1 MSPRERNAPNEVN
14 VLGVWLGER
23 RAGTLVRLPDDRVT
37 FAFDPGYAADP
48 DRPTLSLGFKG
59 SSGGL
64 VTPPMSKTKLP
75 PFFANL
81 LPEGELRTYL
91 AARAGVK
98 EVRDFPLIALL
109 GGDLPGNVTVRAE
122 GEDEAPIA
130 TKMDAD
136 TQSRPLKFSLA
147 GVQLKF
153 SAIENAAGG
162 LTIPVSG
169 AGGEWIIKLPSMR
182 FPQLP
187 LHEYLMLE
195 LARQVGIG
203 VPATRLIE
211 AHTIAGLPHDVA
223 LPEPQALTVQRFD
236 RAPEERVHAEDF
248 AQVFGVYP
256 DQKYEVASS
265 ASLGRVVYA
274 ESGLSMFLE
283 YVRRLVFTVLIGNG
297 DMHLKNWS
305 LMYPDGRKPVLAPA
319 YDFVGTIVY
328 MPPGESLGLSLSR
341 TKRFAAVSMRHFRRL
356 ANHVGAPQLPVTE
369 TVQETIRA
377 FQRAWREGDVAVRLP
392 AGQRERLQEH
402 LETLDLWR
410 I

>member
-1 MSPRERNAPNEVN
+1 MSAKTSGRASEVS
-14 VLGVWLGER
+14 VLGVWIGDR

-64 VTPPMSKTKLP
+64 VTPPVSKTKLP

-81 LPEGELRTYL
+81 LPEGELRAYL
-91 AARAGVK
+91 AARARVK

-109 GGDLPGNVTVRAE
+109 GGDLPGNVIVQAE
-122 GEDEAPIA
+122 GEGEAPIT

-136 TQSRPLKFSLA
+136 TASRPLKFSLA

-153 SAIENAAGG
+153 SALENAAGG

-169 AGGEWIIKLPSMR
+169 AGGDWIVKLPSAR
-182 FPQLP
+182 FPQVP
-187 LHEYLMLE
+187 LHESLMLE
-195 LARQVGIG
+195 LARHIGIA
-203 VPATRLIE
+203 VPDTRLVDGGS
-211 AHTIAGLPHDVA
+211 IAGLPHDVA
-223 LPEPQALTVQRFD
+223 LPETQALALRRFD
-236 RAPEERVHAEDF
+236 RTAAGRVHVEDF

-256 DQKYEVASS
+256 HRKYERASS
-265 ASLGRVVYA
+265 ASLGRVIMA
-274 ESGLSMFLE
+274 ESGLPSFLE

-305 LMYPDGRKPVLAPA
+305 LIYRDGRTPALTPA
-319 YDFVGTIVY
+319 YDLVGTVVY
-328 MPPGESLGLSLSR
+328 MPAGEQLALSLSGTR
-341 TKRFAAVSMRHFRRL
+341 DFGAVELAHFRRL
-356 ANHVGAPQLPVTE
+356 ADRAAAPQLPVTE
-369 TVQETIRA
+369 TVRETVRA
-377 FQRAWREGDVAVRLP
+377 FQRVWREGDVAGQLP
-392 AGQRERLQEH
+392 AGQRERLEEH
-402 LETLDLWR
+402 LGTLELWR

>member
-1 MSPRERNAPNEVN
+1 MSPKTSGGSSEVS
-14 VLGVWLGER
+14 VLGVWIGDR

-64 VTPPMSKTKLP
+64 VTPPISKTTLP

-81 LPEGELRTYL
+81 LPEGELRAYL
-91 AARAGVK
+91 AARAGVRD
-98 EVRDFPLIALL
+98 VRDFPLIALL
-109 GGDLPGNVTVRAE
+109 GGDLPGNVIVHAE
-122 GEDEAPIA
+122 GEGEAPIT

-136 TQSRPLKFSLA
+136 TASRPLKFSLA

-153 SAIENAAGG
+153 SALENAAGG

-169 AGGEWIIKLPSMR
+169 AGGDWIVKLPSAR
-182 FPQLP
+182 FPQVP
-187 LHEYLMLE
+187 VHEYLMLE
-195 LARQVGIG
+195 LARHIGIA
-203 VPATRLIE
+203 VPDTRLVD
-211 AHTIAGLPHDVA
+211 AGSIAGLPHDVA
-223 LPEPQALTVQRFD
+223 LPETQALALRRFD
-236 RAPEERVHAEDF
+236 RTAEGRVHVEDF

-256 DQKYEVASS
+256 HRKYERASS
-265 ASLGRVVYA
+265 ASLGRVIMA
-274 ESGLSMFLE
+274 ESGLPSFLE

-305 LMYPDGRKPVLAPA
+305 LIYRDGRTPTLAPA
-319 YDFVGTIVY
+319 YDFVGTVVY
-328 MPPGESLGLSLSR
+328 MPPGESLALSLGG
-341 TKRFAAVSMRHFRRL
+341 TKRFAAVSMRHFQRL
-356 ANHVGAPQLPVTE
+356 AGTVGAPQLAVTE

-377 FQRAWREGDVAVRLP
+377 FQRVWREGEVAGQLP
-392 AGQRERLQEH
+392 AGQWERLEEH
-402 LETLDLWR
+402 FGTLELWR